1 MTNDLEVIAAFA
13 DGERVEPGALKH
25 ALASDEGRQ
34 YLVDIVALREV
45 TADDTKFVPGRSA
58 PRGIP
63 YGWGA
68 LAAGVLLAVA
78 GAYQAGAARAP
89 SGSAAPIVTPA
100 APGQVPPP
108 QPTVVIKLAPG
119 TTWQDSTG
127 GRP

>member
-13 DGERVEPGALKH
+13 DGERVEPDALKR

-45 TADDTKFVPGRSA
+45 TADEVEDVPSRSA
-58 PRGIP
+58 QGRIP

-78 GAYQAGAARAP
+78 GAYQAGAARAA
-89 SGSAAPIVTPA
+89 SGSAGPTVTLA
-100 APGQVPPP
+100 TPGQVPP
-108 QPTVVIKLAPG
+108 PTVVIKLAPG
-119 TTWQDSTG
+119 STWHDSTG